1 MTEMDFG
8 LELRAEAATIL
19 QDWNALASYLAA
31 HGMRLDLDPPPRQFA
46 GGLANLNYLLRL
58 DGEQAVLRRP
68 PLGRVPPG
76 AYDMAREFRIL
87 SRIKEGFP
95 LAPRGLHLC
104 LDEAVLGAP
113 FQITEYRRGLAVR
126 GTLPSALG
134 RIPNVGERLGN
145 TVIDV
150 LVQLHEVD
158 SAAVGLQDLGRPD
171 GFLERTVAGWS
182 KRAVLSAEGRD
193 SSPCHGLIADLSHWL
208 REHRV
213 ADGKPS
219 LIHNDLKLDN
229 ILLDAVT
236 LAPVAVLDWDQ
247 CTRGDSL
254 FDLATTLSYC
264 SEPGDPPVMQRLM
277 QMPSGAGFPSRRALA
292 ERYAKS
298 TQRDLGNLQFYRV
311 LAIFKLAVIFQ
322 QLHQR
327 YRDGATDDPRY
338 ADFGAIA
345 DGVLEFAQ
353 LVARGELF

>member
-1 MTEMDFG
+1 MSAG
-8 LELRAEAATIL
+8 LELRAEEATIP
-19 QDWNALASYLAA
+19 QDWCALAAYLAA
-31 HGMRLDLDPPPRQFA
+31 HGMRLALDPSPRQFA
-46 GGLANLNYLLRL
+46 GGLANLNYLLWL
-58 DGEQAVLRRP
+58 DGKPAVLRRP
-68 PLGRVPPG
+68 PLGRLPPG

-87 SRIKEGFP
+87 SRINEGFP

-104 LDEAVLGAP
+104 LDEAVIGAQ

-126 GTLPSALG
+126 GTLPSALSQT
-134 RIPNVGERLGN
+134 PNIGEHLGN

-150 LVQLHEVD
+150 LVQLHELD
-158 SAAVGLQDLGRPD
+158 AAAVGLQDLGRPD
-171 GFLERTVAGWS
+171 GFLERTVAGWI

-213 ADGKPS
+213 AEGKPS

-292 ERYAKS
+292 ERYAKL
-298 TQRDLGNLQFYRV
+298 THRDLSNFQFYRV

-338 ADFGAIA
+338 AEFGAVT